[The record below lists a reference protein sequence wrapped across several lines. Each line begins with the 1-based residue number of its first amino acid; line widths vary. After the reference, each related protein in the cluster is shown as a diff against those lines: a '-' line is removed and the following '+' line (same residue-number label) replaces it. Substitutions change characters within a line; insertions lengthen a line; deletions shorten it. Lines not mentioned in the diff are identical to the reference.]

1 MCRRVDLKVR
11 RLQVATLM
19 RCMGIQAM
27 RRKPNTSGKR
37 PAHPVFPYAPRNLA
51 EQADQ
56 VWALD
61 ISAP

>member
-1 MCRRVDLKVR
+1 
-11 RLQVATLM
+11 M